1 MVHQATGRHWCFR
14 GLQKSQWV
22 RLENPLSPP
31 DVWNFLTI
39 SPPIFQPGRVKKKKK
54 KKNVIMQNMSH
65 YPHFCPYLI
74 LKPATAD
81 QDGCI
86 DFSLPCYSSPTGIW
100 QLAGLMSTAHM
111 VACLICGWDSGSV
124 QTNRLIYCRGCRKPK
139 PRERYPQVPCG
150 KAWHSPVVAEPNDC
164 ARNAKIRGAHFC
176 VTSR

>member
-1 MVHQATGRHWCFR
+1 MFPRAAEITVSQT
-14 GLQKSQWV
+14 QKPTLSS
-22 RLENPLSPP
+22 RCLELS
-31 DVWNFLTI
+31 DNFTTNFSARYSL
-39 SPPIFQPGRVKKKKK
+39 KKIKKT
-54 KKNVIMQNMSH
+54 VIMQNMSH

-111 VACLICGWDSGSV
+111 AACLICGWDSGSV